1 MEEWGVKRRGCGRDR
16 GFGGNEALYMLRLEN
31 RCIVPELRNKL
42 QLLLQVKWVK
52 RLTGARLSGSSPPS
66 PNHSTY
72 SLPSVPLFSSFS
84 FSIVL
89 FVISGRSF
97 IICLP
102 SGVIFIFSCSA
113 GRKIPAVDSER
124 EAMRSP
130 RVTSRTPTTPE
141 PTARR
146 AFWERESGIWP
157 G

>member
-1 MEEWGVKRRGCGRDR
+1 MYAKSGESMYCTWG
-16 GFGGNEALYMLRLEN
+16 LHQ
-31 RCIVPELRNKL
+31 L
-42 QLLLQVKWVK
+42 QLIPQVKSVE
-52 RLTGARLSGSSPPS
+52 RLTGARLSGSSPPP

-130 RVTSRTPTTPE
+130 RVTSRTPTTPD

-146 AFWERESGIWP
+146 AFWAGERGIWP